1 MKGMLF
7 RWLVLTLAVFI
18 TTKIKF
24 LGIHSD
30 SFGSLLTAALVLGI
44 ANAFVKP
51 VFMLISLP
59 AIILTLGL
67 FIWIINALLFYS
79 LQYVVAGFH
88 VPSFWSALGGA
99 LIVSLVSFLFGG
111 KRRPARAPR
120 NDERPRPP
128 EGKGPVIDI

>member
-7 RWLVLTLAVFI
+7 RWLVLAIAVFI

-24 LGIHSD
+24 LGITSD
-30 SFGSLLTAALVLGI
+30 SFGSLLAAALVLGI

-59 AIILTLGL
+59 AIIFTLGL
-67 FIWIINALLFYS
+67 FIWIINAVLFYS
-79 LQYVVAGFH
+79 LQYVVSGFH
-88 VPSFWSALGGA
+88 VSSFPSALGGA
-99 LIVSLVSFLFGG
+99 LVVSLISMLFGVG
-111 KRRPARAPR
+111 GRRPPR
-120 NDERPRPP
+120 NETRPRPP